1 MVLSRFSTIFAAC
14 LAAIASTNIAAETL
28 QEAVDATLKQNPE
41 VLAEA
46 NRRYSVDKTVD
57 QAKAGY
63 YPRVDLTLGTGY
75 ERTKNPATRPDH
87 ASLHRGEAEIRAT
100 QMLYDG
106 FATKSAVEQ
115 SQAQAEAAGYDVTD
129 KAETIGLNTVQSYLD
144 VLKRQQLLEETQEN
158 LEQHEKIFDKIKLR
172 TEAGVG
178 NRSDLD
184 QTTGRVALAEA
195 NLRSTEGNLQDA
207 KTRYERLVG
216 HAPESLMDPGKSCCD
231 TAPADVEDALQIAYR
246 QHPSLWSA
254 MAQHE
259 ASLAQEEGA
268 KAPFHPHV
276 NAELSTRADNNLDG
290 TRGHEKEA
298 QAMIRMDY
306 NLLNGGA
313 DKARIEETKYLSEQA
328 KQNAEITKRN
338 VDRDVRMAWIN
349 VETLSRR
356 LPILEQRMIAAEK
369 TRDAYFEQF
378 NVGRRTLLDLLDTE
392 NELLT
397 ARNDYTNAYYDHIYA
412 CYWLSE
418 TMGKLMESLSVQAPD
433 AAIVVAQPQTTE
445 SQE

>member
-1 MVLSRFSTIFAAC
+1 MVTSRLFTLVAAC
-14 LAAIASTNIAAETL
+14 ITAIASNPALSETL
-28 QEAVDATLKQNPE
+28 QGAVDKTLKQNPQ

-57 QAKAGY
+57 QARSGY
-63 YPRVDLTLGTGY
+63 YPRVDLTLGIGF
-75 ERTKNPATRPDH
+75 ERTQNPSTRPDH
-87 ASLHRGEAEIRAT
+87 ESLSRGEAEIEAT

-115 SQAQAEAAGYDVTD
+115 TQAQADSAGYSVTD
-129 KAETIGLNTVQSYLD
+129 LSESIALNTVQSYLD
-144 VLKRQQLLEETQEN
+144 VMKRQQLLENTQSN
-158 LEQHEKIFDKIKLR
+158 LTQHEQIFDKIKLR
-172 TEAGVG
+172 ADAGVG
-178 NRSDLD
+178 TRSDLD
-184 QTTGRVALAEA
+184 QTTGRLALAEA
-195 NLRSTEGNLQDA
+195 NLRSNEGNLEDA
-207 KTRYERLVG
+207 KTRYQRLVG
-216 HAPESLMDPGKSCCD
+216 QAPDALTDPGQSCCD
-231 TAPADVEDALQIAYR
+231 SAPAKVEDAIQIAYR
-246 QHPSLWSA
+246 QHPALWAA
-254 MAQHE
+254 MSEHE

-268 KAPFHPHV
+268 KAPFHPQV
-276 NAELSTRADNNLDG
+276 RADLSMRADNNLDG

-328 KQNAEITKRN
+328 KQNAEIIKRD
-338 VDRDVRMAWIN
+338 VDRDVRLAWSN
-349 VETLSRR
+349 VDTLTRR
-356 LPILEQRMIAAEK
+356 LPILEQRMLAAEK

-397 ARNDYTNAYYDHIYA
+397 AKNDYTNAYYDHIYA

-418 TMGKLMESLSVQAPD
+418 TMGRLMESLSVEAPE
-433 AAIVVAQPQTTE
+433 AAIVVAQPQTAE
-445 SQE
+445 